1 MGTSE
6 RRGALRETL
15 IEAAEQAIALG
26 GLTQLKARDLA
37 RAAGCALGAIYTV
50 FPDLD
55 ALILAVNARTLDHI
69 DRAMRAP
76 DAVRNTPMDA
86 EHAIARLVE
95 LATSYLDFAVAQ
107 TGLWRALF
115 EHRLPAGQTVPAD
128 YLAQQMALFRH
139 IVAPLEALQP
149 DMNERARL
157 MLARSL
163 FSAVHG
169 VVDLG
174 LEEKLTAVPLPELR
188 RLVVL
193 LATAMG
199 RGLLQVGSARG
210 AKGAKP
216 RRRP

>member
-1 MGTSE
+1 MSTIE
-6 RRGALRETL
+6 RREALRETL
-15 IEAAEQAIALG
+15 IEVAEKAIASG
-26 GLTQLKARDLA
+26 GLAQLKARDLA
-37 RAAGCALGAIYTV
+37 REAGCALGAIYTV

-55 ALILAVNARTLDHI
+55 ALTLAVNARTLNRI
-69 DRAMRAP
+69 DGAMRAGGRP
-76 DAVRNTPMDA
+76 DRVPMDA
-86 EHAIARLVE
+86 KRAIARLVE
-95 LATSYLDFAVAQ
+95 LATAYLDFAIAQ

-115 EHRLPAGQTVPAD
+115 EHRLPAGQTVPDD

-149 DMNERARL
+149 GLSERARL

-199 RGLLQVGSARG
+199 RGLLQVEPEAARG
-210 AKGAKP
+210 RS
-216 RRRP
+216 RRH

>member
-1 MGTSE
+1 MSTTE
-6 RRGALRETL
+6 RRGALREAL
-15 IEAAEQAIALG
+15 IEAAETAIAAG
-26 GLTQLKARDLA
+26 GLAQLKARDLA

-55 ALILAVNARTLDHI
+55 ALILAVNARTLDRI
-69 DRAMRAP
+69 DRAMREAGATGEAP
-76 DAVRNTPMDA
+76 LDA
-86 EHAIARLVE
+86 ERAIARLVE
-95 LATSYLDFAVAQ
+95 LATAYLDFAVAQ

-115 EHRLPAGQTVPAD
+115 EHRLPPGQAVPAD
-128 YLAQQMALFRH
+128 YLALQMTLFRH
-139 IVAPLEALQP
+139 IVAPLQALQP
-149 DMNERARL
+149 GLGEPARL

-174 LEEKLTAVPLPELR
+174 LEEKLTAVPLPQLR

-199 RGLLQVGSARG
+199 RGLLQVGSEAEG
-210 AKGAKP
+210 KP
-216 RRRP
+216 RGRARRP

>member
-1 MGTSE
+1 MSTTE
-6 RRGALRETL
+6 RRGALREAL
-15 IEAAEQAIALG
+15 IEAAETAIAAG
-26 GLTQLKARDLA
+26 GLAQLKARDLA

-55 ALILAVNARTLDHI
+55 ALILAVNARTLDRI
-69 DRAMRAP
+69 DRAMREAGASGEAP
-76 DAVRNTPMDA
+76 LDAAR
-86 EHAIARLVE
+86 AIARLVE
-95 LATSYLDFAVAQ
+95 LATAYLDFAVAQ

-115 EHRLPAGQTVPAD
+115 EHRLPPGQAVPAD
-128 YLAQQMALFRH
+128 YLALQMTLFRH
-139 IVAPLEALQP
+139 IVAPLQALQP
-149 DMNERARL
+149 GLGEPARL

-174 LEEKLTAVPLPELR
+174 LEEKLTAVPLPQLR

-199 RGLLQVGSARG
+199 RGLLQVGSEAEG
-210 AKGAKP
+210 KP
-216 RRRP
+216 RGRARRP

>member
-1 MGTSE
+1 MSTTE
-6 RRGALRETL
+6 RRGALREAL
-15 IEAAEQAIALG
+15 IEAAETAIAAG
-26 GLTQLKARDLA
+26 GLAQLKARDLA

-55 ALILAVNARTLDHI
+55 ALILAVNARTLDRI
-69 DRAMRAP
+69 DRAMREAGATGEAP
-76 DAVRNTPMDA
+76 LDA
-86 EHAIARLVE
+86 ERAIARLVE
-95 LATSYLDFAVAQ
+95 LATAYLDFAVAQ

-115 EHRLPAGQTVPAD
+115 EHRLPLGQAVPAD
-128 YLAQQMALFRH
+128 YLALQMTLFRH
-139 IVAPLEALQP
+139 IVAPLQALQP
-149 DMNERARL
+149 GLGEPARL

-174 LEEKLTAVPLPELR
+174 LEEKLTAVPLPQLR

-199 RGLLQVGSARG
+199 RGLLQVGSEAEG
-210 AKGAKP
+210 KP
-216 RRRP
+216 RGRARRP

>member
-1 MGTSE
+1 MSTTE
-6 RRGALRETL
+6 RRGALREAL
-15 IEAAEQAIALG
+15 IEAAETAIAAG
-26 GLTQLKARDLA
+26 GLAQLKARDLA

-55 ALILAVNARTLDHI
+55 ALIVAVNARTLERI
-69 DRAMRAP
+69 DRAMREAGAAGEAP
-76 DAVRNTPMDA
+76 LDA
-86 EHAIARLVE
+86 ERAIVRLVE
-95 LATSYLDFAVAQ
+95 LATAYLDFAVAQ

-115 EHRLPAGQTVPAD
+115 EHRLPPGQAVPAD
-128 YLAQQMALFRH
+128 YLALQMTLFRH
-139 IVAPLEALQP
+139 IVAPLQALQP
-149 DMNERARL
+149 GLGEPARL

-174 LEEKLTAVPLPELR
+174 LEEKLTAVPLPQLR

-199 RGLLQVGSARG
+199 RGLLQVGPQAEG
-210 AKGAKP
+210 KP
-216 RRRP
+216 RGRARRP

>member
-1 MGTSE
+1 MSTTE
-6 RRGALRETL
+6 RREALRETL
-15 IEAAEQAIALG
+15 IKVAAAAIAAG
-26 GLTQLKARDLA
+26 GLAQLKARDLA
-37 RAAGCALGAIYTV
+37 REAGCALGAIYTV

-55 ALILAVNARTLDHI
+55 ALILAVNARTLDRI
-69 DRAMRAP
+69 DTAMRAAR
-76 DAVRNTPMDA
+76 DAPQDA
-86 EHAIARLVE
+86 ERAIARLVE
-95 LATSYLDFAVAQ
+95 LATAYLDFAVAH

-115 EHRLPAGQTVPAD
+115 EHRLPAGQTVPDD
-128 YLAQQMALFRH
+128 YLAQQMTLFRH

-149 DMNERARL
+149 DMHERARL

-199 RGLLQVGSARG
+199 RGLLQVGPAG
-210 AKGAKP
+210 GKP
-216 RRRP
+216 RRRS